1 MDEVKR
7 YINKRYNNWLDFA
20 KHMAKIHQF
29 DGMADDLLHD
39 VIIDILNKDTEKIRG
54 LFARKTTK
62 IIDGEPTTELDKFV
76 LRMLRVNAFSPVA
89 PFRKN
94 TLGHKI
100 INRAGKNC
108 VETVKLIELN
118 GTDRI
123 DETYNPERFDRLDQ
137 MHSANLDRLARNGF
151 NRGAR
156 ELYILHFIQSKP
168 QAEFT
173 QAQREG
179 LTSITRFLATMQ
191 KTLSDE

>member
-1 MDEVKR
+1 MDEVKH
-7 YINKRYNNWLDFA
+7 YINQRYNNWLDFA

-29 DGMADDLLHD
+29 EGLADDLLHD
-39 VIIDILNKDTEKIRG
+39 VIIDILNKDPEKIKG

-62 IIDGEPTTELDKFV
+62 EIDGQPTTELDKFV

-108 VETVKLIELN
+108 VETIKLIELN

-123 DETYNPERFDRLDQ
+123 DEIYNPERFDRLDQ
-137 MHSANLDRLARNGF
+137 MHRANLDRLARNGF
-151 NRGAR
+151 NRAAR
-156 ELYILHFIQSKP
+156 ELYILHFIQAQP

-173 QAQREG
+173 QPQRDG
-179 LTSITRFLATMQ
+179 INSIYKFLGSQ
-191 KTLSDE
+191 KKTLSDE

>member
-1 MDEVKR
+1 MDEVKQ
-7 YINKRYNNWLDFA
+7 YMNKRYNNWLDFA
-20 KHMAKIHQF
+20 KHMAKIHSF
-29 DGMADDLLHD
+29 DGLADDLLHD
-39 VIIDILNKDTEKIRG
+39 VIIDILNKDPEKIRG

-62 IIDGEPTTELDKFV
+62 IIDGEPTTELDKFA

-123 DETYNPERFDRLDQ
+123 DEIYNPDQFDRLDQ
-137 MHSANLDRLARNGF
+137 MHRANLARLALNGF
-151 NRGAR
+151 NRDAR
-156 ELYILHFIQSKP
+156 ELYILHFIQSTP

-173 QAQREG
+173 QRQRDG
-179 LTSITRFLATMQ
+179 LTSITRFLANPQ